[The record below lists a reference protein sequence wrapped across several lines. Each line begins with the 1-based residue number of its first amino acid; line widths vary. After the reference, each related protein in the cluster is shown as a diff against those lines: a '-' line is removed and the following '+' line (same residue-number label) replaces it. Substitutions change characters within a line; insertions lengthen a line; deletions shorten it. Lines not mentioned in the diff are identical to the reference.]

1 MNRPRQPAEHPQRET
16 YSITPL
22 ECAVTSTSSVTLLE
36 CALTKKGGRGAPHPV
51 FRIFFQVTYTLTL
64 LFLTLTKT
72 AGGYLLSSQ
81 FGTEHPMR
89 MRGCPIRRFC
99 VWASHTS
106 FPTVKYEP
114 SLRGP
119 MVNSLS
125 VIGIGKLGGP
135 MVACF
140 AAAGFRVKAVDLNPQ
155 KVEAIN
161 RGLPPVNEPGL
172 AELMKEAG
180 GRLTATRD
188 IAEAVK
194 DSDITFI
201 VVATPSEPGGGF
213 SLQYAVPACE
223 AIGRALAFKKSFHLV
238 VMTSTVMPGSTGGP
252 VLAALE
258 RSSGKRC
265 GKDFGLCY
273 NPEFIALGTVIRDFY
288 YPDFLLIGESDAR
301 SGDLLAGLYD
311 QVCKN
316 SPPIARMNF
325 VNAEITKLA
334 VNTYITTKISY
345 ANMLA
350 RLCEKLPEADVNVVT
365 DALGLDTRIGPKYL
379 KGTVSYG
386 GPCFPRDNRAFAAL
400 ATRSGAFSDLAEA
413 TDRFNRA
420 QISWIAKAVQDH
432 RSGKEGIGILGLTY
446 KPNTDVVEEAFGLLL
461 AQELSSADLRVIV
474 YDPSSEAICALGTRK
489 NIRVAPSAE
498 QCIAE
503 SDLVVLATPWQTF
516 HEIPASRWASHS
528 EPRVVVDCWRVLSH
542 LDGVDGIHYVKLGFG
557 STVARGVGVSSTA
570 D

>member
-1 MNRPRQPAEHPQRET
+1 MVS
-16 YSITPL
+16 SI
-22 ECAVTSTSSVTLLE
+22 
-36 CALTKKGGRGAPHPV
+36 
-51 FRIFFQVTYTLTL
+51 
-64 LFLTLTKT
+64 
-72 AGGYLLSSQ
+72 
-81 FGTEHPMR
+81 
-89 MRGCPIRRFC
+89 
-99 VWASHTS
+99 
-106 FPTVKYEP
+106 
-114 SLRGP
+114 
-119 MVNSLS
+119 S
-125 VIGIGKLGGP
+125 VIGLGKLGSP

-140 AAAGFRVKAVDLNPQ
+140 AAAGFRVTAVDFNPQ
-155 KVEAIN
+155 KVEAVN

-180 GRLTATRD
+180 DRLTATRD
-188 IAEAVK
+188 IAEAVM
-194 DSDITFI
+194 DSDATFI

-288 YPDFLLIGESDAR
+288 YPDFLLIGESDQR
-301 SGDLLAGLYD
+301 SGDMLAGLYK

-316 SPPIARMNF
+316 SAPAARMNF

-350 RLCEKLPEADVNVVT
+350 RLCEKLPGADVNVVT
-365 DALGLDTRIGPKYL
+365 DALGLDTRIGAKYL
-379 KGTVSYG
+379 RGAVSYG

-400 ATRSGAFSDLAEA
+400 AFRVGASSGLAEA
-413 TDRFNRA
+413 TDIFNRA
-420 QISWIAKAVQDH
+420 QIKSVAEIVKSH
-432 RSGKEGIGILGLTY
+432 RSDSQSIGILGLTY
-446 KPNTDVVEEAFGLLL
+446 KPNTDVVEESFGLLL
-461 AQELSSADLRVIV
+461 AEELSSSDLPVIV
-474 YDPSSEAICALGTRK
+474 YDPSSEAIRALGTRK

-516 HEIPASRWASHS
+516 HEIPASQWASHS
-528 EPRVVVDCWRVLSH
+528 KPRVVVDCWRGLSH
-542 LDGVDGIHYVKLGFG
+542 LEGIDGVHYVKLGFG
-557 STVARGVGVSSTA
+557 STADRAIGVSFTA